1 MKSLPVAA
9 FTVGV
14 GVPAGVAIAAD
25 LPLPVATPVAVKAS
39 ASNRL
44 SVSSSGFFL
53 DASSDVDGFGMRHG
67 RIDHAF

>member
-1 MKSLPVAA
+1 MKSLSVAA

-25 LPLPVATPVAVKAS
+25 LPLSVATPVAVEAS
-39 ASNRL
+39 ASSTL
-44 SVSSSGFFL
+44 SINSSGFFL
-53 DASSDVDGFGMRHG
+53 DASPGVDGFCMRHG